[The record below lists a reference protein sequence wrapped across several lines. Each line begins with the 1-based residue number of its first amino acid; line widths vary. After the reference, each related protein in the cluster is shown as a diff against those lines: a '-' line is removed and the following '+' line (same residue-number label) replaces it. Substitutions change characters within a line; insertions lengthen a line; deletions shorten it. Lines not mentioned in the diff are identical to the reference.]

1 MSKLI
6 LRNILENLSLELLNF
21 LSNQFNKFAFVT
33 FVINELFSEKNS
45 MNSIKIIL
53 VYY

>member
-21 LSNQFNKFAFVT
+21 LSNQFAFVT